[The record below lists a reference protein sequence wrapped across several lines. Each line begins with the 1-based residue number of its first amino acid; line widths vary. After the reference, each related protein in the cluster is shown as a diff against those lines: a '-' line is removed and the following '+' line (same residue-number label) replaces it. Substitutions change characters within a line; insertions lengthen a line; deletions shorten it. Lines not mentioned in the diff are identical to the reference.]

1 MDSFD
6 SVIASAYRSA
16 VVGKLSAA
24 LSSISFIRSRWKIES
39 KPRDAIEVM
48 LVEGVV
54 HIYAGR
60 ISDGIDRFRRVIAI
74 GDVVREGNLASLGRG
89 WYALVLYNEGKVLE
103 ASEIL
108 ARSLGEV
115 EAMQPRTI
123 LRVSTVQGLLCEYAG
138 FGQAAIEWLNA
149 ARIAAQ
155 RVAIPGVMSSIIYD
169 MAVAAIDSAAFRK
182 LSGRLEDS
190 QARQLLLRVRSAIN
204 YDIGSGTRIQSGL
217 HILAL
222 GMTLN
227 ICGEYAEAE
236 RHLLRYLQMM
246 PDSRLADRVC
256 ASVELAIAQVG
267 SGASQLDPTV
277 VRAIEEGLSI
287 LTEPTERALALN
299 VLAKNLERS
308 GLIDESLL
316 RRSAMQSE
324 IVRREQMSLALR
336 ASIETNSMM
345 FPPRQWI
352 N

>member
-1 MDSFD
+1 MNSFD
-6 SVIASAYRSA
+6 SVIASAYRNA
-16 VVGKLSAA
+16 VVGNLSAA
-24 LSSISFIRSRWKIES
+24 ESNISFIRSRWQIES

-48 LVEGVV
+48 LVEGII

-74 GDVVREGNLASLGRG
+74 GDVVRDENLASLGRG
-89 WYALVLYNEGKVLE
+89 WFALVLYNEGKLLE

-108 ARSLGEV
+108 AQVLGEV
-115 EAMQPRTI
+115 DAILPRTI

-138 FGQAAIEWLNA
+138 FGQAAIGWLNA

-155 RVAIPGVMSSIIYD
+155 RVAIPGVMSSVIYD

-182 LSGRLEDS
+182 LNGQLEDS

-204 YDIGSGTRIQSGL
+204 YDIGSGSKVQSGL
-217 HILAL
+217 HLLAL

-227 ICGEYAEAE
+227 ICGEYTEAE
-236 RHLLRYLQMM
+236 RHLLRYLQTM

-256 ASVELAIAQVG
+256 ASVELAIAQIG
-267 SGASQLDPTV
+267 NGGSQLAPAV

-287 LTEPTERALALN
+287 LIEPTERALALN
-299 VLAKNLERS
+299 VLARNLEQS

-316 RRSAMQSE
+316 RRSEMQSE